1 MSKWF
6 WAKVFPLGEYPP
18 IKKTVELYIAH
29 YVLAAESLILF
40 TKTIYEIKEGGGG
53 CSPLGHSLIIT
64 SPVTVM
70 SFETNPVV
78 LRIESPYSL
87 HNMFYVHAKQSFNS
101 FCCNETSLIKGIQQW
116 LFSPFIPTCR
126 KIINSNMAEW
136 RRVWK
141 GGWKDTITRRD
152 NIIKLKCFFRAL
164 LVAFCLSRATV

>member
-1 MSKWF
+1 MILG
-6 WAKVFPLGEYPP
+6 KVFPLGEYPP

-29 YVLAAESLILF
+29 YVLAESLILF

-101 FCCNETSLIKGIQQW
+101 FFAPTISLIKGIEQPLLS
-116 LFSPFIPTCR
+116 LFSPACM
-126 KIINSNMAEW
+126 KN
-136 RRVWK
+136 K
-141 GGWKDTITRRD
+141 
-152 NIIKLKCFFRAL
+152 
-164 LVAFCLSRATV
+164 